1 MHETMTMTSAN
12 ARTAM
17 PLVQV
22 RTLQELDDLIRQKEM
37 DTGQPGRD
45 FLVGGAE
52 RLTYEVRFIGAVGY
66 EIRRS
71 DAVGLPAIFANRF
84 ELGDHVLG
92 HALIEGCLYTS
103 RLQ

>member
-12 ARTAM
+12 ARTGK

-22 RTLQELDDLIRQKEM
+22 RTLHELDDLIRQKEI

-45 FLVGGAE
+45 FLVGGADH
-52 RLTYEVRFIGAVGY
+52 LTYEVRFIGAGY

-71 DAVGLPAIFANRF
+71 DAAGLPAIYASRF
-84 ELGDHVLG
+84 QLGDTLLG
-92 HALIEGCLYTS
+92 HALVEGCLFTS